1 MTQWRGAAAAR
12 AGVYFLKLSAPAE
25 RMIDIPAPNVCVSP
39 DIKGKVAAM
48 SERISRFVCGALI
61 GALALAAALPLPSV
75 AAARILKLDEC
86 IAIAQ
91 RNNPEIAIAGEGY
104 RKAGSN
110 VLMNYGR
117 LLPGFN
123 LDFYLGHMY
132 YGPSSVQYDT
142 QGRPVQSQ
150 GFDYPNYNFGLSSDI
165 TLFDGGGNI
174 NRVRAAMS
182 GRDAAR
188 EDLKYRKDI
197 VSARVIRA
205 YYDLVRNRMLLRV
218 QEEGV
223 DLAKRN
229 LERTEALLKV
239 GSATKADVL
248 KARVRHS
255 NTRLSM
261 IQATNA
267 SALAGEELAA
277 LLRMDGADSIDVDT
291 TMAIQFVEPDAAA
304 EVQYAMTHRSDLR
317 SLEHGIKSAGAAVAA
332 ARSGWL
338 PSLGAS
344 FNYRWNDRK
353 MAENLNFFENEYMWG
368 INAYLSFNIFD
379 RFLTSS
385 NVSMAKADYR
395 IAEYGLDKAKLDA
408 AKEIRGL
415 VLTMKQ
421 AREYIAVATETV
433 EQAEEDLRL
442 AEERYRVGAGTMLET
457 IDAQVALTQAKADVI
472 KAKTEYLI
480 AVADLARATGRT
492 TYQ

>member
-1 MTQWRGAAAAR
+1 
-12 AGVYFLKLSAPAE
+12 
-25 RMIDIPAPNVCVSP
+25 
-39 DIKGKVAAM
+39 M
-48 SERISRFVCGALI
+48 SERVLRFVYGALI
-61 GALALAAALPLPSV
+61 GALALAAVFPGPSGAA

-91 RNNPEIAIAGEGY
+91 KNNPDIAAAGEGY
-104 RKAGSN
+104 RKSESN
-110 VLMNYGR
+110 ILMNYGK

-123 LDFYLGHMY
+123 MDFYLGHTY
-132 YGPSSVQYDT
+132 YGPSSVQFDT
-142 QGRPVQSQ
+142 QGRPVQRE
-150 GFDYPNYNFGLSSDI
+150 GFDYPSYAFGLSSDV

-188 EDLKYRKDI
+188 EDLRYRKDLI
-197 VSARVIRA
+197 SARVIRA

-218 QEEGV
+218 QEESV

-229 LERTEALLKV
+229 LERTEALLSV

-261 IQATNA
+261 IQSTNA
-267 SALAGEELAA
+267 AALAWEELAA
-277 LLRMDGADSIDVDT
+277 LLNMEGVDTIDVDT
-291 TMAIQFVEPDAAA
+291 TMAIEFAEPDAET
-304 EVQYAMTHRSDLR
+304 EVHYAMTHRSDLR
-317 SLEHGIKSAGAAVAA
+317 SLEHNIKSVGAGVAA
-332 ARSGWL
+332 ARSGWF
-338 PSLGAS
+338 PSVGAS
-344 FNYRWNDRK
+344 FSYRWNDRK
-353 MAENLNFFENEYMWG
+353 MAENLNFFDSEYLWG

-395 IAEYGLDKAKLDA
+395 IAEYGLEKAKLDA

-415 VLTMKQ
+415 VLTMKE
-421 AREYIAVATETV
+421 AREFILVAAETV
-433 EQAEEDLRL
+433 EQAGEDLRL

-472 KAKTEYLI
+472 RAKTEYLS
-480 AVADLARATGRT
+480 AAADLARATGKG
-492 TYQ
+492 TYH